1 MNQSVL
7 FGPSVDHVW
16 GVKKKKGRK
25 PRTGL
30 TAGSNLPPAIS
41 QALGEAELYYINGN
55 NEKAIELLSE
65 VSRKAPKL
73 PEPYSILALIYESSG
88 DTLKALQLYAL
99 TATYTPKAGSLH
111 LWEKVA
117 ELASELGELD
127 QAILAL
133 KRCINMGS
141 CAEFYQDKIL
151 VFLRQKNLT
160 NAKSTLNKLLNRFK
174 NREHFLIEYGNQ
186 ALAIGYK
193 DLAVDSYTRYIFHL
207 LGTVHVRT
215 ELFPTTIMNTN
226 QPAKSH
232 EHITENVDFLY
243 QALYKAVDILLDKPD
258 GLMAAMEIIELCG
271 EWTLAVKASLPPDAV
286 LGVPELPMLVVVMYA
301 GKCLLFFHNGL
312 CLCVFYFAY
321 ISKA

>member
-1 MNQSVL
+1 M
-7 FGPSVDHVW
+7 DHVW
-16 GVKKKKGRK
+16 GGKRRKGRK

-30 TAGSNLPPAIS
+30 TAGTNLPPAIS
-41 QALGEAELYYINGN
+41 QALGDAELYYINGN

-65 VSRKAPKL
+65 VTRKAPKL

-133 KRCINMGS
+133 KRCINLGS
-141 CAEFYQDKIL
+141 CAEFYQDKIR

-160 NAKSTLNKLLNRFK
+160 NAKATLNKLLSRFK
-174 NREHFLIEYGNQ
+174 NQDHFLVEYGNQ

-193 DLAVDSYTRYIFHL
+193 DLAVDSFTRYIFHL
-207 LGTVHVRT
+207 LGTVQVRT
-215 ELFPTTIMNTN
+215 ELFPTTVMKTN
-226 QPAKSH
+226 QPAKAH
-232 EHITENVDFLY
+232 GHIMESVDFLY
-243 QALYKAVDILLDKPD
+243 QALYKAVDVLMDRPD
-258 GLMAAMEIIELCG
+258 GLMPAMELIELCG

-286 LGVPELPMLVVVMYA
+286 MGIPELPMLVVVMYA
-301 GKCLLFFHNGL
+301 GKIHV
-312 CLCVFYFAY
+312 VFVPLVL
-321 ISKA
+321 S